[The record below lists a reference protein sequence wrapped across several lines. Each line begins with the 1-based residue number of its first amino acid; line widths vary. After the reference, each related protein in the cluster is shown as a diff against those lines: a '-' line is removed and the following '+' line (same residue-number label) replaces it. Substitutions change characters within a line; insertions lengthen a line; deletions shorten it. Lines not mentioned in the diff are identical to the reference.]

1 VLDGSD
7 TELGSGQAGEGSA
20 KGTDRGSGS
29 GKDVNGV
36 GLERLVCQLVLP
48 FWPIQKTL
56 TIVLIPIVDS
66 VGFDDLSTLL
76 KVESISIV
84 VRARLEYLEFG

>member
-1 VLDGSD
+1 VTG
-7 TELGSGQAGEGSA
+7 TSA
-20 KGTDRGSGS
+20 CTSS
-29 GKDVNGV
+29 
-36 GLERLVCQLVLP
+36 
-48 FWPIQKTL
+48 WPIQKTL